1 MSMVPIMKVLM
12 ILTILTQKILRI
24 LWLLTKLILQ
34 SLWIPMNLL
43 IPKNL
48 TTLMMIPMKI
58 PMLEAAT
65 VLEVK
70 MTTRTQD
77 NLPSPMNPLIP
88 TQQPMDTD
96 LNVENVTMMELVSG
110 FLIPIALKNR
120 PNLVNGPI
128 CALS

>member
-12 ILTILTQKILRI
+12 MLIILMLKILKILRLLKLLTLWI
-24 LWLLTKLILQ
+24 LWILLNT
-34 SLWIPMNLL
+34 
-43 IPKNL
+43 KNL
-48 TTLMMIPMKI
+48 TILMMIPMKI
-58 PMLEAAT
+58 PMLEAVT

-77 NLPSPMNPLIP
+77 NLPSPMNLPIP
-88 TQQPMDTD
+88 AQQLMDTD

-110 FLIPIALKNR
+110 FLTPIALKNR